1 LQLYFD
7 FSGYSDMAIG
17 LARMLGFKIPENF
30 ARPYS
35 SATITEFWRRWHMSL
50 SRWFRDYVYI
60 PLGGNRYGVQNTYRN
75 LWIVFALT
83 GLWHG
88 ANWTFLV
95 WGLYHGTAL
104 VIERRYGWRTASAEP
119 GQWWA
124 RRVLTLLIV
133 IFGWVI
139 FRSPDLG
146 TALVFLQH
154 MVIPDFGGLTDVVDA
169 SLTNQRLTVLLLA
182 SLVFLLPARPVTG
195 PFLEADRSMP
205 AAALRVGVMTVGLF
219 YSALLVATGTFSP
232 FLYYQF

>member
-1 LQLYFD
+1 
-7 FSGYSDMAIG
+7 
-17 LARMLGFKIPENF
+17 
-30 ARPYS
+30 
-35 SATITEFWRRWHMSL
+35 
-50 SRWFRDYVYI
+50 
-60 PLGGNRYGVQNTYRN
+60 
-75 LWIVFALT
+75 
-83 GLWHG
+83 
-88 ANWTFLV
+88 
-95 WGLYHGTAL
+95 
-104 VIERRYGWRTASAEP
+104 
-119 GQWWA
+119 
-124 RRVLTLLIV
+124 V